1 METPWCNMVQRIP
14 LTSSDCTEVDTL
26 LVIRLPLDHVVVIV
40 VRSVP
45 CCSYITQELLL
56 KNSCVAVTVA
66 LPPPIT
72 PIRPLTECKQV

>member
-1 METPWCNMVQRIP
+1 MVQRIP
-14 LTSSDCTEVDTL
+14 LTSSECTEVDTL
-26 LVIRLPLDHVVVIV
+26 LVILRLRLDHVVVIV

-45 CCSYITQELLL
+45 CSSYIAQELLL

-66 LPPPIT
+66 FPPPIT

>member
-1 METPWCNMVQRIP
+1 MVQGIP

-26 LVIRLPLDHVVVIV
+26 LVIRLRLDHVVVIV

-45 CCSYITQELLL
+45 CSIAQELLL

-66 LPPPIT
+66 FPPPIT
-72 PIRPLTECKQV
+72 PIRPLTGLIVLAVERS

>member
-1 METPWCNMVQRIP
+1 MVQGIP

-26 LVIRLPLDHVVVIV
+26 LVIRVRLDHVVVIV
-40 VRSVP
+40 VVRSVS
-45 CCSYITQELLL
+45 CCSSYIAQELLL

-66 LPPPIT
+66 FPPPIT

>member
-1 METPWCNMVQRIP
+1 MVQGIP

-26 LVIRLPLDHVVVIV
+26 LVIRLRIDHVVVIV

-45 CCSYITQELLL
+45 CSSYIAQELLL

-66 LPPPIT
+66 FPPPIT